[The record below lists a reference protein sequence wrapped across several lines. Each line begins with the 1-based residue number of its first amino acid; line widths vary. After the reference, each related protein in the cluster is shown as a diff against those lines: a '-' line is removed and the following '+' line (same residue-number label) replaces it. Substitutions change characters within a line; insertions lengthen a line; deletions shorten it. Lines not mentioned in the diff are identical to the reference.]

1 MAQLD
6 KTFPTNDCSACIFS
20 PKLQTLA
27 QNPNIEILAY
37 SRIEGIEGEAGNFRV
52 KVRRKARYVD
62 PDKCTSCGT
71 CAEKCPTKIP
81 NEYNFGHDMRKAIYK
96 DYAQGIPSVYTID
109 TENCRVFLGKKCGVC
124 KKICPAGAV
133 DYEQKDVIEDIEVG
147 AVILSPG
154 TNYSTQPACRNSD
167 MAGCPMWLPTWKWS
181 AFSAHRAHFE
191 GR

>member
-62 PDKCTSCGT
+62 PDSVLLRDLCRKVSNQN
-71 CAEKCPTKIP
+71 P
-81 NEYNFGHDMRKAIYK
+81 NEYNFGHDMRKAIYQGLCPGIRP
-96 DYAQGIPSVYTID
+96 YAQSTRKIQYFGKRNVVLQEDLSGRRGRLR
-109 TENCRVFLGKKCGVC
+109 TER
-124 KKICPAGAV
+124 
-133 DYEQKDVIEDIEVG
+133 
-147 AVILSPG
+147 
-154 TNYSTQPACRNSD
+154 R
-167 MAGCPMWLPTWKWS
+167 
-181 AFSAHRAHFE
+181 H
-191 GR
+191 